1 MAMKWNLLT
10 TEVQLKELLER
21 SNQVPQVI
29 FKYSSRCS
37 ISEVAKSRLERKA
50 APSAVE
56 FYFLDI
62 IAHRSLSNKVAK
74 DLAVHHESPQIL
86 LIRNGECI
94 YEESHLAIQMGE
106 IEVQLM

>member
-1 MAMKWNLLT
+1 MKWNLLKS
-10 TEVQLKELLER
+10 EEQLKELLEK
-21 SNQVPQVI
+21 SKQTAQVI

-37 ISEVAKSRLERKA
+37 ISEVAKTRLERKA
-50 APSAVE
+50 APSDVD

-62 IAHRSLSNKVAK
+62 ITYRSLSNKIAK

-86 LIRNGECI
+86 LLKNGECI

-106 IEVQLM
+106 IEIQLME